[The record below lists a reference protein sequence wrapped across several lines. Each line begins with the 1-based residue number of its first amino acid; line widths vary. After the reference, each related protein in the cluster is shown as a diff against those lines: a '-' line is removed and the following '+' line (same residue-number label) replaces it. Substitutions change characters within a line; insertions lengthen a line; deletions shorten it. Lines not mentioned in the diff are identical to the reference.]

1 MIIRW
6 TTLAAKDFAHI
17 CDYTEASFGVAQAS
31 DTAKA
36 IYGSADSL
44 QNMPNRGRRGRRANT
59 RELDVPALPF
69 VIVYRVVD
77 DAVEILRILHDAQMW
92 P

>member
-1 MIIRW
+1 
-6 TTLAAKDFAHI
+6 
-17 CDYTEASFGVAQAS
+17 
-31 DTAKA
+31 
-36 IYGSADSL
+36 
-44 QNMPNRGRRGRRANT
+44 MPNRCRRGRRANT

-77 DAVEILRILHDAQMW
+77 DTVQILRVLHDAQTW